1 MGRSPI
7 LSDELLMRCHE
18 RAPGYDRENRFFH
31 EDFDEI
37 RETDYLRMAVPEKF
51 GGL

>member
-7 LSDELLMRCHE
+7 LSDELLMRCYE
-18 RAPGYDRENRFFH
+18 RAPDYDRENRFFQ

-37 RETDYLRMAVPEKF
+37 REDNF
-51 GGL
+51 GNR